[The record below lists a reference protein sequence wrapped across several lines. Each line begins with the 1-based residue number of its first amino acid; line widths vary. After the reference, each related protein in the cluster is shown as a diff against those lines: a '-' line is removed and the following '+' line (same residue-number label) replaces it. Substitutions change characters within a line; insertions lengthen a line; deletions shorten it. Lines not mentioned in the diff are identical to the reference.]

1 MRWPDRRW
9 LAGAGVAVALGAVV
23 VVLVRAP
30 VPAVSGPG
38 TAALTGPESM
48 PHSHVMMAAPNGPV
62 PVGGTAS
69 SAGGYS
75 FVVTSESP
83 FTFHIAGPGGA
94 AVTRFA
100 VVHDRPLHLIVVRRD
115 LSGFQHVHPTMAAD
129 GTWTYPLTL
138 PAPGT
143 YRAYADFT
151 AIDAAGRQSAVVL
164 GVDLADGVAAPRAL
178 PAPSTVDSVH
188 GLTVSYEGPLTV
200 GVAEPLLFH
209 VSRDGVPVAVQ
220 PYLGAYGHLTMLRRD
235 DLAYLHIHPEP
246 DLVGGAAKFWV
257 AAPSAGTY
265 RMFLNVRVDSVV
277 HTAGFTVVVP

>member
-1 MRWPDRRW
+1 MD
-9 LAGAGVAVALGAVV
+9 
-23 VVLVRAP
+23 
-30 VPAVSGPG
+30 
-38 TAALTGPESM
+38 
-48 PHSHVMMAAPNGPV
+48 
-62 PVGGTAS
+62 
-69 SAGGYS
+69 
-75 FVVTSESP
+75 
-83 FTFHIAGPGGA
+83 
-94 AVTRFA
+94 
-100 VVHDRPLHLIVVRRD
+100 
-115 LSGFQHVHPTMAAD
+115 
-129 GTWTYPLTL
+129 
-138 PAPGT
+138 
-143 YRAYADFT
+143 
-151 AIDAAGRQSAVVL
+151 
-164 GVDLADGVAAPRAL
+164 
-178 PAPSTVDSVH
+178 